1 MLLFGFF
8 GLELVAIEASAA
20 REDSEKAGFGEAHE
34 IAEDRGRVAGVL
46 GDGLDHL
53 AVREGA
59 FGVSERPQQREAA
72 QRDAQVV
79 RVEQI
84 ACFVDVHEVSVED
97 GETVPEPEGLAKR
110 RSKGQGLHEDS
121 AKGLQTQVACVYG
134 RSLPSASQS
143 SFTTHFATQEMRPMR
158 STPLRLPRAGFPVLL
173 LAVGLNGAAEL
184 AAQSTRVVPN
194 VNTAREGS
202 SAARTP
208 FSHQQGRI
216 QWLAN
221 GAELCQTSAVLLS
234 LEMRLDGFN
243 FNRAGQAGTVDVKAE
258 LYHVP
263 FTPSTLTNVWTQNIG
278 SATGQVVYNGT
289 LNLPAV
295 TQQRPLPNPFSLR
308 IPLDRPFVYQRAQ
321 GNLLLD
327 LQTSNGTSSDWPL
340 DGIFI
345 SGSGYG
351 SQAIKIWEEPSC
363 SNLRGDS
370 AKLSIS
376 SSQGALGQGL
386 QVDHTVNPAPG
397 GQLDLVMHWMGLSNA
412 AYGPAALPLDLSGLG
427 YQNCALATDIL
438 FTATTNGAGIV
449 WPIPASPEFE
459 GVALYFQALAI
470 DSKSLDHVI
479 TSNAYQVLLGRP
491 EHDPGGPAADGPSRA
506 LQRGADGLPLAERL
520 LRCDHRLER
529 LVQLSRGG
537 APGRGRATSS
547 RAR

>member
-1 MLLFGFF
+1 
-8 GLELVAIEASAA
+8 
-20 REDSEKAGFGEAHE
+20 
-34 IAEDRGRVAGVL
+34 
-46 GDGLDHL
+46 
-53 AVREGA
+53 
-59 FGVSERPQQREAA
+59 
-72 QRDAQVV
+72 
-79 RVEQI
+79 
-84 ACFVDVHEVSVED
+84 
-97 GETVPEPEGLAKR
+97 
-110 RSKGQGLHEDS
+110 
-121 AKGLQTQVACVYG
+121 
-134 RSLPSASQS
+134 
-143 SFTTHFATQEMRPMR
+143 MR

-449 WPIPASPEFE
+449 WPIPGIA
-459 GVALYFQALAI
+459 GVRGGGALLPSAGDRQQEPGSRHHEQRLSGAAR
-470 DSKSLDHVI
+470 
-479 TSNAYQVLLGRP
+479 RP

-520 LRCDHRLER
+520 FTVRSSPGTARSTEPGGRSRPRPRDFFKGPLALAQAPVDAVRHPED
-529 LVQLSRGG
+529 LVVEVEDRALPEEVQVGEALVLGHGHLDGGG
-537 APGRGRATSS
+537 AGGDGKAMRKLLGSIRRRPKGVGTPAGQSWKAPKRMPTVAEGMPAAMSS
-547 RAR
+547 WGWPPR